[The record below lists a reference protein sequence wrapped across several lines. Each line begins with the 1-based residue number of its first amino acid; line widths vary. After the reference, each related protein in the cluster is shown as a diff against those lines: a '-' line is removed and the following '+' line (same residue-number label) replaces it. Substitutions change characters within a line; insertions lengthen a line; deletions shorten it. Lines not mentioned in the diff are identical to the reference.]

1 MINSNIPIKHI
12 SFDLD
17 GTITDSFST
26 IYKTTCKT
34 LELMKIY
41 EPFPENEFR
50 KRIGHHF
57 IDIFREMSIPVKDFN
72 AFIAIYKNHYF
83 DFMGESI
90 LYPSVKET
98 LEFLHQ
104 KDILISLLT
113 TKQQDQAER
122 IIDHFKLRK
131 YFHFVMGRRN
141 GIANKPS
148 AEPLLFI
155 CKELN
160 TRVENTLMVGD
171 TELDVQFGKNAVA
184 KSCAVLY
191 GYREKESLINENP
204 DFIIQKFDNL
214 KKIIFKT
221 MKEFRRA

>member
-1 MINSNIPIKHI
+1 MIYYNSPIKHI

-17 GTITDSFST
+17 GTITDSFIT

-72 AFIAIYKNHYF
+72 EFIMIYKNHYF
-83 DFMGESI
+83 DYMDEST

-98 LEFLHQ
+98 LEFLHG
-104 KDILISLLT
+104 KGILISLLT
-113 TKQQDQAER
+113 TKQQEQADK
-122 IIDHFKLRK
+122 IIDYFKLRK
-131 YFHFVMGRRN
+131 YFDFVMGRRN

-155 CKELN
+155 CKGLSISI
-160 TRVENTLMVGD
+160 ENTLMVGD
-171 TELDVQFGKNAVA
+171 TELDVRCGKNAGA
-184 KSCAVLY
+184 KSCAVSY
-191 GYREKESLINENP
+191 GYREKEFLSKENP
-204 DFIIQKFDNL
+204 DYLIQKIDDI
-214 KKIIFKT
+214 KKIIF
-221 MKEFRRA
+221 